1 MISLVVFV
9 LLCVATA
16 SLGALFPPGSWYAAL
31 AKPAWT
37 PPSWLFGPVWSVL
50 YLMIAVSGW
59 LIWRAAAGFSLPIT
73 LWASQL
79 LLNALWSPLFFGL
92 HRPAL
97 ALVDIV
103 LLWALIVGTIV
114 AAWPVQRLATALL
127 MPYAVW
133 VAYAAALNAALWRL
147 NP

>member
-1 MISLVVFV
+1 MTSFVVFL

-16 SLGALFPPGSWYAAL
+16 SLGVLFPPGEWYAAL

-37 PPSWLFGPVWSVL
+37 PPNWLFGPVWSVL

-59 LIWRAAAGFSLPIT
+59 LIWRASGPSAPMA
-73 LWASQL
+73 LWAGQL

-97 ALVDIV
+97 ALVDIGA
-103 LLWALIVGTIV
+103 LWVLIVGTIV
-114 AAWPVQRLATALL
+114 AAWPVQRVAAALL
-127 MPYAVW
+127 VPYGVW
-133 VAYAAALNAALWRL
+133 VSYAAALNAALWRL